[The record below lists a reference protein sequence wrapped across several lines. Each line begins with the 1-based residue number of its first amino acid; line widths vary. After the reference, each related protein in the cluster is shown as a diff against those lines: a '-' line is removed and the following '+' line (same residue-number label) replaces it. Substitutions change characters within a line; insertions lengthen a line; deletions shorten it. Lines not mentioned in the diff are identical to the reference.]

1 MTYQLRYR
9 TDIANDRARK
19 CNPQVTLART
29 PASEESAE
37 FERRY
42 ARALRSNSVP
52 KQTQL
57 DETSAAILSVLTRD
71 LTASDIVTLSR
82 IDLDAKALR
91 RKLLAMQEAGLMHV
105 CDTIDSVSIYRA
117 GAGRKTR
124 LTTSDR
130 LAMAIAEAEGGV

>member
-1 MTYQLRYR
+1 MNQLRYR

-57 DETSAAILSVLTRD
+57 DETSAAILSVLTR
-71 LTASDIVTLSR
+71 R
-82 IDLDAKALR
+82 
-91 RKLLAMQEAGLMHV
+91 
-105 CDTIDSVSIYRA
+105 
-117 GAGRKTR
+117 
-124 LTTSDR
+124 
-130 LAMAIAEAEGGV
+130 

>member
-1 MTYQLRYR
+1 MNQLRYR

-19 CNPQVTLART
+19 CNPHVTLAQT
-29 PASEESAE
+29 PANEESAE

-42 ARALRSNSVP
+42 ARAMRSNSVP
-52 KQTQL
+52 KQAQL

-82 IDLDAKALR
+82 IDLDEKALR

-117 GAGRKTR
+117 GTGRKTR
-124 LTTSDR
+124 LTTSTR
-130 LAMAIAEAEGGV
+130 LAMAIAEAEAGV